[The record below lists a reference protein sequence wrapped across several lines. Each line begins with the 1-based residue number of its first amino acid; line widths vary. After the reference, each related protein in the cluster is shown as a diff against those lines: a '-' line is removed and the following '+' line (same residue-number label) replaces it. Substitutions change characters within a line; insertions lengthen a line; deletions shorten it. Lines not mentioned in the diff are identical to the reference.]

1 MQVDIDQ
8 VCRHVTKYLQLYYLN
23 KMSKCTISD
32 KMALGVCRGKFTYLD
47 VFGFVFFNES
57 PIRSKQPHSTPIFKF
72 TAKAFLQKLNR
83 LMLVNKLHAAATRA
97 VPTYHHRDLRIP
109 HTGLTSIF
117 THFVIKTYIIFGSTK
132 KTQRDL

>member
-1 MQVDIDQ
+1 MVL
-8 VCRHVTKYLQLYYLN
+8 VL
-23 KMSKCTISD
+23 
-32 KMALGVCRGKFTYLD
+32 
-47 VFGFVFFNES
+47 FGFFFNEAPS
-57 PIRSKQPHSTPIFKF
+57 AFSKQPYSTPIFNF
-72 TAKAFLQKLNR
+72 SAKAFLQKLNR

-97 VPTYHHRDLRIP
+97 VPTYHYRDLRIP

>member
-1 MQVDIDQ
+1 M
-8 VCRHVTKYLQLYYLN
+8 N
-23 KMSKCTISD
+23 KIPKWTISD
-32 KMALGVCRGKFTYLD
+32 KLALGVYRGKLAYLD
-47 VFGFVFFNES
+47 SFGFDFFNES
-57 PIRSKQPHSTPIFKF
+57 PSICSKQPHSTPIFKF